1 MAGRK
6 PKPTAL
12 KLIQGNPGKRPINKN
27 EPQPAKR
34 RMKAP
39 AYLSVEAKKEWRY
52 MATKL
57 FKMGLLTEID
67 RAALAGYCQ
76 AYGRWV
82 EAENILNEKGPLYKT
97 ENGCI
102 LQSPMLCVA
111 NRAMDQ
117 MYKFLT
123 EFGMSP
129 SSRSRVVV
137 RKEKM
142 ENSLD
147 DFLNQHIN

>member
-39 AYLSVEAKKEWRY
+39 AHLSVEAKKEWRY

-137 RKEKM
+137 RKDEP
-142 ENSLD
+142 EDLAAE
-147 DFLNQHIN
+147 FF